1 MMIGHQGILAAMRS
15 AGGGT
20 KTIFGAFPNGSPLIV
35 NSTVVPRSFG
45 LAGQTQATTTASR
58 GRTGV
63 AGEFTDLQV
72 TYWTTTTSGGAGTA
86 IELADATLGDT
97 YAVVIPSGSTGY
109 PALSVATQATTASQ
123 EWQWFGINGTGV
135 SGALTLHGLTA
146 SFVGSA
152 GQHVQLWGGNI
163 TSSNAFAST
172 TRYML
177 VAGTIQYRSAIAQA
191 ELRFTAAGTI
201 VEWSVY
207 VLTNGR
213 STDTT
218 FQLLVNGVVVSSAVV
233 PGGGTGL
240 YGSTTPAA
248 VSVNDLVCLA
258 TVTGTGT
265 GSVTTQAA
273 TLSCVMA
280 GLTSDLWV
288 YGGSALAASGTTVYW
303 PILSVGSSSAT
314 LNASP
319 TTAGCRLNFAAALQI
334 PQVYVQTNS
343 ATVATTLTLMVN
355 GGASGVSVTI
365 PAGTTGWV
373 TGTGSVTVAA
383 TDVVAWRAAVA
394 GGSGTIGPMH
404 VGIQIEYLSG

>member
-1 MMIGHQGILAAMRS
+1 MMLGHQGILAAMRS
-15 AGGGT
+15 TGGGT
-20 KTIFGAFPNGSPLIV
+20 KTIFGAFPNGSPLSV
-35 NSTVVPRSFG
+35 SSTVTPRSFG
-45 LAGQTQATTTASR
+45 PTGQTQATTTVAR
-58 GRTGV
+58 GRTGA

-72 TYWTTTTSGGAGTA
+72 TYWTTTTSGGAGTT
-86 IELADATLGDT
+86 IELVDATLGDT
-97 YAVVIPSGSTGY
+97 YTVTIPSGSTGY
-109 PALSVATQATTASQ
+109 PALSVATQPTTATQ

-135 SGALTLHGLTA
+135 TGALTLYGLTA

-163 TSSNAFAST
+163 TTGTATASA

-177 VAGTIQYRSAIAQA
+177 VAGTIQYQSTIAQA
-191 ELRFTAAGTI
+191 ELRLSAAGTI

-213 STDTT
+213 STATT

-248 VSVNDLVCLA
+248 VNVNDLVCLA
-258 TVTGTGT
+258 VVTGTGT
-265 GSVTTQAA
+265 GSITTQSA

-280 GLTSDLWV
+280 GLFSDLWV
-288 YGGSALAASGTTVYW
+288 YGGTALAASGTTVYW

-319 TTAGCRLNFAAALQI
+319 ATAGCRLNFAATFQI
-334 PQVYVQTNS
+334 PQVYVRTNS